1 MFSIGH
7 TVAFPHSAIFECDI
21 LEGDQEAGGQSG
33 RPKDETMDNILTEK
47 RLSNSAY
54 SHIIHAP
61 IERVDI
67 AGWLFSMSE
76 AEYCR
81 CCPPDHIS
89 GASTTTDDG
98 KKMAVNVEMIG
109 KTLMIQHFVAEIA
122 TLRFAE
128 WSRLQTHSRQ
138 TAARGYK

>member
-7 TVAFPHSAIFECDI
+7 TVAFPHSANFECAI

-33 RPKDETMDNILTEK
+33 RPKVETMDNILTEK

-81 CCPPDHIS
+81 CCPPDQWQE
-89 GASTTTDDG
+89 DG
-98 KKMAVNVEMIG
+98 G
-109 KTLMIQHFVAEIA
+109 K
-122 TLRFAE
+122 
-128 WSRLQTHSRQ
+128 S
-138 TAARGYK
+138 